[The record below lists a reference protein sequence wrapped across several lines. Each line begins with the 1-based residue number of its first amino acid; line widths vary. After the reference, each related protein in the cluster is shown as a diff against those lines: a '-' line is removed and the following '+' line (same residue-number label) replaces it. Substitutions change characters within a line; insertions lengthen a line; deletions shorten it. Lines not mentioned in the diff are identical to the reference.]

1 MMELNEFMEKLL
13 KEADKNDFENSEIY
27 LNKSENFEFRLYKG
41 EVDYYEENEEYGV
54 AFRGEHNNKM
64 GYSYTEKIDEDVI
77 ANILKNAKN
86 NALIMDEEQEEI
98 FGGSDD
104 YKSLPALT
112 GIYEYD
118 RSKKID
124 LLKTIEKNI
133 YELDDRIRNIN
144 YCIYAD
150 EKTGEQIINNKNL
163 DLNYE
168 NDIAYIYLSV
178 IAEEEEEVHTAA
190 HYQLFRDLSEVKPKQ
205 FAKKV
210 VQDAINQ
217 FGAETIKSGQYP
229 IILKNEVF
237 IDILSTFSSTFSAE
251 NVQKGLSLFKDKIGE
266 QVADKQVTI
275 VDDPFYEKGYRR
287 TPFDSEGVAARFKE
301 VIKEGRLTTYLH
313 NLKTAQKDNTKS
325 TGNAYRSSHKS
336 KISISPTNM
345 YLKKGEYTFDELL
358 KELKEGLVI
367 EDVQGLHS
375 GANQVSGDFSLSARG
390 FYVENGEIKTPVEQI
405 TISGNFL
412 QLLKD
417 IEYIGSDFK
426 MGLPGSGHIGSAS
439 VLIESIDVSGA

>member
-1 MMELNEFMEKLL
+1 MELNEFMEKLL

-345 YLKKGEYTFDELL
+345 YLKKGEYPFDELL

>member
-1 MMELNEFMEKLL
+1 MMELNEFMEKVLT
-13 KEADKNDFENSEIY
+13 KAGKNDFENSEIY

-54 AFRGEHNNKM
+54 AFRGEFNNKM

-77 ANILKNAKN
+77 DNILKNAKN

-98 FGGSDD
+98 FGGSKE
-104 YKSLPALT
+104 YKSLPTLT

-118 RSKKID
+118 RAKKIE
-124 LLKTIEKNI
+124 LLKRIEKYI
-133 YELDDRIRNIN
+133 YELDERIRNIN

-163 DLNYE
+163 NLNYE

-178 IAEEEEEVHTAA
+178 IAEEEGEVHTAS

-205 FAKKV
+205 FANKI
-210 VQDAINQ
+210 VQDAVSQ

-229 IILKNEVF
+229 IILRNEVF
-237 IDILSTFSSTFSAE
+237 IDILSTFSSTLSAE

-266 QVADKQVTI
+266 QVADQQVTI

-301 VIKEGRLTTYLH
+301 VIKEGKLTTYLH

-358 KELKEGLVI
+358 TELKEGLVI
-367 EDVQGLHS
+367 EEVQGLHS

-390 FYVENGEIKTPVEQI
+390 FYVENGEVEKPVEQI

-417 IEYIGSDFK
+417 IQYIGSDFK

-439 VLIESIDVSGA
+439 VVIESIDVSGS

>member
-1 MMELNEFMEKLL
+1 MELNEFM
-13 KEADKNDFENSEIY
+13 KEILNKSTENNFENSEIY

-54 AFRGEHNNKM
+54 AFRGEYQDKM
-64 GYSYTEKIDEDVI
+64 GYSYTERIDESVI
-77 ANILKNAKN
+77 DTILKNAKN
-86 NALIMDEEQEEI
+86 NALIMDEDKEEI
-98 FGGSDD
+98 YSGSDE
-104 YKSLPALT
+104 YKELPALT

-118 RSKKID
+118 REKKIE
-124 LLKTIEKNI
+124 LLKSIEKKI
-133 YELDDRIRNIN
+133 YDLDDRIRNIN

-163 DLNYE
+163 ALNYE

-178 IAEEEEEVHTAA
+178 IAEDKGEVHTASN
-190 HYQLFRDLSEVKPKQ
+190 YQLFRDINELNPDV
-205 FAKKV
+205 FARKIV
-210 VQDAINQ
+210 DDAVNQ
-217 FGAETIKSGQYP
+217 FGAETVKSDQYSV
-229 IILKNEVF
+229 ILRNEVF

-251 NVQKGLSLFKDKIGE
+251 NVQKGLSLFKDKLGKK
-266 QVADKQVTI
+266 VADSKVNLI
-275 VDDPFYEKGYRR
+275 DDPFYEKGYRR
-287 TPFDSEGVAARFKE
+287 TPFDSEGAAAKFKK
-301 VIKEGRLTTYLH
+301 VIKDGKLTTYLH
-313 NLKTAQKDNTKS
+313 NLKTAKKSNTET
-325 TGNAYRSSHKS
+325 TGNAYRASHKS

-345 YLKKGEYTFDELL
+345 YLQKGEHSFKKLIEKLN
-358 KELKEGLVI
+358 EGLII

-390 FYVENGEIKTPVEQI
+390 FYVKDKAIVKPVEQI

-417 IEYIGSDFK
+417 IKIIGSDFK

-439 VLIESIDVSGA
+439 VLVKKLDISGS

>member
-54 AFRGEHNNKM
+54 AFRGEHKNKM

>member
-1 MMELNEFMEKLL
+1 MELNEFM
-13 KEADKNDFENSEIY
+13 KEILNKSTENNFENSEIY

-54 AFRGEHNNKM
+54 AFRGEYQDKM
-64 GYSYTEKIDEDVI
+64 GYSYTERIEESVIDT
-77 ANILKNAKN
+77 ILKNAKN
-86 NALIMDEEQEEI
+86 NALIMDEDKEEI
-98 FGGSDD
+98 YSGSDE
-104 YKSLPALT
+104 YKELPALT

-118 RSKKID
+118 REKKIE
-124 LLKTIEKNI
+124 LLKSIEKKI
-133 YELDDRIRNIN
+133 YDLDDRIRNIN

-163 DLNYE
+163 ALNYE

-178 IAEEEEEVHTAA
+178 IAEDKGEVHTASN
-190 HYQLFRDLSEVKPKQ
+190 YQLFRDINELNPDV
-205 FAKKV
+205 FARKIV
-210 VQDAINQ
+210 DDAVNQ
-217 FGAETIKSGQYP
+217 FGAETVKSDQYSV
-229 IILKNEVF
+229 ILRNEVF

-251 NVQKGLSLFKDKIGE
+251 NVQKGLSLFKDKLGKK
-266 QVADKQVTI
+266 VADSKVNLI
-275 VDDPFYEKGYRR
+275 DDPFYEKGYRR
-287 TPFDSEGVAARFKE
+287 TPFDSEGAAAKFKK
-301 VIKEGRLTTYLH
+301 VIKDGKLTTYLH
-313 NLKTAQKDNTKS
+313 NLKTAKKSNTET
-325 TGNAYRSSHKS
+325 TGNAYRASHKS

-345 YLKKGEYTFDELL
+345 YLQKGEHSFKKLIEKLN
-358 KELKEGLVI
+358 EGLII

-390 FYVENGEIKTPVEQI
+390 FYVKDKAIVKPVEQI

-417 IEYIGSDFK
+417 IKIIGSDFK

-439 VLIESIDVSGA
+439 VLVKKLDISGS